1 MLHAVRGY
9 LVHLY
14 TASTLVFSV
23 LSILWVMEGRLVS
36 ALLAMAV
43 AVFIDATDG
52 ALARRY
58 DVARTASRVD
68 GGLLDNLVDFI
79 SYVFAPLIFLLY
91 AGYLLQPTWVFA
103 SMIVIGAAYA
113 FSRSDAK
120 QADQGFFVGFPSYWN
135 VVAVYAFL
143 LDLTPAATT
152 TLVVGCALLSFSN
165 LRFLYVT
172 RMRRGRALHLA
183 LGGLWALAILG
194 ALTTDDAAL
203 QGALT
208 GFSLLYVVFYTLAS
222 IRADRRERRGER
234 ELDPASDTRS

>member
-9 LVHLY
+9 LVHVY
-14 TASTLVFSV
+14 TASTLIFSV
-23 LSILWVMEGRLVS
+23 LSILWVMEGRIVA
-36 ALLAMAV
+36 ALLAMAA

-58 DVARTASRVD
+58 DVARTAARVD
-68 GGLLDNLVDFI
+68 GSLLDNLVDFI
-79 SYVFAPLIFLLY
+79 SYVFAPLIFLIY
-91 AGYLLQPTWVFA
+91 AGYLLEPVWLFA
-103 SMIVIGAAYA
+103 SMMVIGAAYA

-135 VVAVYAFL
+135 VLAVYAFL

-165 LRFLYVT
+165 IRFLYIT
-172 RMRRGRALHLA
+172 RMRRGRSLHLA
-183 LGGLWALAILG
+183 LGGLWALSILG
-194 ALTTDDAAL
+194 ALISDDASL

-208 GFSLLYVVFYTLAS
+208 AVSLLYVAFYTVAS

-234 ELDPASDTRS
+234 EVDSASESPS